1 MGERNYS
8 FSGPIGLQVEELT
21 NDSIKF
27 SYNLDW
33 AENYESFQAFTD
45 NDKHGNC
52 SISDMNV
59 TCEIKELSPGT
70 EYTVF
75 LYGCIDMTTTTAD
88 EVTDTSQSTDG
99 TTASDQ
105 YDSTTLSDGSCQKL
119 GEITTRTALNGEPKQ
134 FYRPS
139 KLKFLN
145 ICQYLFYI

>member
-8 FSGPIGLQVEELT
+8 FSGPIGLQVDVLT

-27 SYNLDW
+27 SCVLDR
-33 AENYESFQAFTD
+33 AEKYESFQAFTD

-52 SISDMNV
+52 SESNMNV

-105 YDSTTLSDGSCQKL
+105 YDFTTLSDGSCQEL
-119 GEITTRTALNGEPKQ
+119 GRTTTRTVPNGEPKQ
-134 FYRPS
+134 F
-139 KLKFLN
+139 
-145 ICQYLFYI
+145 